1 VRIYEDL
8 RGLQSRVGVVQA
20 TVALSVVLLGAYFWH
35 LQVVRGRYFRELSEN
50 NRIRAIPIPAP
61 RGPLFDRQGRI
72 LAENRSSFNVV
83 LTTERR
89 DELKQALARVGT
101 LIAYDPAEVQER
113 LNQQGPRFRSLV
125 VKSDATEEDVATIQ
139 ARRLELAEASVAV
152 VPLRSYPLGAA
163 AAHVLGHVG
172 EVTDRQ
178 LEHGGLAGIEAGT
191 VVGQAG
197 LELQYNRELMGKD
210 GLRRIIVNSRGV
222 EVMEAE
228 RVDPRDGPAAT
239 LTLDL
244 DLQKA
249 FEEAMAGQSGSVIA
263 IEPRTGEILA
273 YISTPGYD
281 PNAFSAG
288 IKAEE
293 WGRLTRDP
301 EKPLINRV
309 IQGQYPPG
317 STFKVVSALAALQEG
332 VITPHTR
339 FHCPGYLAVYGTIF
353 RCHAGGPHGT
363 VDLAQALALSCNVY
377 FYNVGIRLEIERISR
392 YAKMLGL
399 ARPTGIDLPHEAAG
413 IFQDPEWKMRTQKV
427 RWFPAETVSVS
438 IGQAMA
444 VTPIQLARVASVVAS
459 DGRLPVPHLMKA
471 VGGRPV
477 DAPPARS
484 LGFRDGVV
492 ATVREAMLGVVAGG
506 TGQRA
511 KLEGVAVGGKTGSA
525 QVVTHARLEANKD
538 VRAYQPHGWFMA
550 FAEPFNGKPGVA
562 VAVLVEHGVA
572 GGTSAAPV
580 VGRALARYYG
590 VRSVGPGM
598 IPPDVLPADPQP
610 VRAQAPPAARS
621 IGDAAPS
628 RPSEARPHDQPRTSD
643 SGGAR

>member
-1 VRIYEDL
+1 VKIYEDL
-8 RGLQSRVGVVQA
+8 RGLQSRVGMVQG
-20 TVALSVVLLGAYFWH
+20 TVALTIVLLVAYFWH

-61 RGPLFDRQGRI
+61 RGPLFDRNGRI

-89 DELKQALARVGT
+89 DDLRQALARVGT

-113 LNQQGPRFRSLV
+113 LNQQGPRLRSLV

-139 ARRLELAEASVAV
+139 ARRLELSEASVAV

-178 LEHGGLAGIEAGT
+178 LEQQTFEGIEAGT

-222 EVMEAE
+222 EVTEAE
-228 RVDPRDGPAAT
+228 HVEPKDGPPAV

-244 DLQKA
+244 DLQRA
-249 FEEAMAGQSGSVIA
+249 FEEALAGQSGSVIA
-263 IEPRTGEILA
+263 IEPQTGEILA
-273 YISTPGYD
+273 YISAPGYD

-288 IKAEE
+288 IKPDE

-317 STFKVVSALAALQEG
+317 STFKVINALAALQEG
-332 VITPHTR
+332 VITPQTR
-339 FHCPGYLAVYGTIF
+339 FHCPGHLAVYGTLF
-353 RCHAGGPHGT
+353 RCHKPEGHGT
-363 VDLAQALALSCNVY
+363 VDLEKALALSCNVF
-377 FYNVGIRLEIERISR
+377 FYNVGIRLEIERLSR
-392 YAKMLGL
+392 YSKLLGL

-427 RWFPAETVSVS
+427 RWFPAETVSVA

-444 VTPIQLARVASVVAS
+444 VTPIQLARVAAAVAAG
-459 DGRLPVPHLMKA
+459 GRLPRPHLMRA
-471 VGGRPV
+471 VSGRPLRV
-477 DAPPARS
+477 PPAAD
-484 LGFRDGVV
+484 LGFRMGVV
-492 ATVREAMLGVVAGG
+492 ETVRAAMLGVVSEG

-550 FAEPFNGKPGVA
+550 FAEAANGKPAVA

-580 VGRALARYYG
+580 VGKALAKYYG
-590 VRSVGPGM
+590 VRPVGPGM
-598 IPPDVLPADPQP
+598 IPLDVLPDDPAP
-610 VRAQAPPAARS
+610 VRAHAPAAPLVV
-621 IGDAAPS
+621 GDN
-628 RPSEARPHDQPRTSD
+628 R
-643 SGGAR
+643 